1 MKRIMLVFAT
11 TLLTVASTLG
21 TPAFAAP
28 EWYQAEVISVGMPT
42 KGSMVIKLTHVAGPG
57 PAFTNKWFS
66 TTQIQVREMFA
77 TALTAMAAGLKVS
90 VNADTVTNN
99 LTLLYLRND

>member
-1 MKRIMLVFAT
+1 MKRLMLVFAT
-11 TLLTVASTLG
+11 TFLIGASTSG

-42 KGSMVIKLTHVAGPG
+42 KGSMVIKLTHVSGA

>member
-11 TLLTVASTLG
+11 ALLIVASTSG

-28 EWYQAEVISVGMPT
+28 EWYQAEVISVGMAT
-42 KGSMVIKLTHVAGPG
+42 KGSMVIKLTHVSGF
-57 PAFTNKWFS
+57 PAFTNKYFVS
-66 TTQIQVREMFA
+66 NQAAVREMYA
-77 TALTAMAAGLKVS
+77 AALTAMATGLKLI
-90 VNADTVTNN
+90 VNADTDTSI